1 MKEKNARSWKHSGNK
16 LQHDWCWEQK
26 EAWEEV
32 AHLVETQFAA
42 NRVPSHLK
50 EAIEKGKKSVV
61 ERMKDLAMADA
72 HSWSAVQKFKRNPLC
87 ATETEESRWTR
98 SMREADN
105 EFQRNRARKSLTTR
119 GGYSSKRGGFYGGYG
134 GFARNREERG
144 GDGGFLGLARARLL
158 RGNTEDTPRWD
169 LS

>member
-105 EFQRNRARKSLTTR
+105 EFQRNRARKSLTEGWLFFKEGRLLWRIWRFCPEQR
-119 GGYSSKRGGFYGGYG
+119 GKR
-134 GFARNREERG
+134 RRRR
-144 GDGGFLGLARARLL
+144 FLGL
-158 RGNTEDTPRWD
+158 G
-169 LS
+169 